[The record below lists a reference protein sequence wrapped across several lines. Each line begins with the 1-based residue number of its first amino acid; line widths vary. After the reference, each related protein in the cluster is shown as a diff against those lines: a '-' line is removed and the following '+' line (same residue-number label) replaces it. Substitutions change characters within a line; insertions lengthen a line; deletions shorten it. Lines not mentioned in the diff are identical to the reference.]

1 MKAYFPNIQV
11 TKFNRIFYVGL
22 ALYAVFVL
30 VVGFGG
36 WYSSAASIIALIT
49 IPVLMRAKIN
59 LTHLPISF
67 LISMIP
73 FFIVNGVLTGTGLDA
88 PIVWYND
95 LENTGIR
102 YFTIPMEDVVYGW
115 TLIALIIAVFQFYLE
130 KSQKV

>member
-1 MKAYFPNIQV
+1 
-11 TKFNRIFYVGL
+11 
-22 ALYAVFVL
+22 
-30 VVGFGG
+30 
-36 WYSSAASIIALIT
+36 
-49 IPVLMRAKIN
+49 
-59 LTHLPISF
+59 
-67 LISMIP
+67 MIP